1 MVAAALVI
9 NFSKGTNPFTET
21 TLLHLKTKNV
31 DGLKRNS
38 VVLMAGVPVG
48 SISAIH
54 LDTDTGIVTLDAKI
68 KAEYQ
73 IRDRRQVLHRDRRFS
88 RRQIHRRHP
97 RRRTSSRRSRTAL
110 TVICQES
117 FDLVRA
123 ARSATDLMDELKTVA
138 SQITN
143 IVNRIDS
150 KLLDEQT
157 LTNLAA
163 GLSNL
168 REISAEASATI
179 AGVNQLILTNTPPIN
194 AAIENVV
201 TFSEQLKNAGGDL
214 QNLINTNSVVIDESL
229 ANIKK
234 TTESLHNLVAAAE
247 QGKGL
252 AGKLFS
258 DEELA
263 SNFSLLSS
271 NLVDVSVKL
280 NRGGLWSILWADK
293 NNRRRQTHETQ
304 ADHWPQPPLMA
315 KPTDIRAAAAE
326 LFFLPVETRVPL
338 KFGPETLTHVTCA
351 RARLTVRLANGGTAT
366 GWGETP
372 LSVQWVWPSA
382 LPYEPRHQAL
392 KEFLHPPGQSVGG
405 IRRPG
410 PFAGTGPRLP
420 ANRTAQAARRLQ
432 RRKPRRRTDAVARRA
447 RMLLALRHRAA
458 RRAWPSTW
466 PADLRDVHARVPQ
479 PRPWP
484 VPRAG
489 QRLRHQLRRSVP

>member
-1 MVAAALVI
+1 MKTKTEWKVGLFLAVSLVVAAALVV
-9 NFSKGTNPFTET
+9 NFSKGTNPFTKT
-21 TLLHLKTKNV
+21 TLLHLTTKNV

-48 SISAIH
+48 KISAIH

-68 KAEYQ
+68 KAEYP
-73 IRDRRQVLHRDRRFS
+73 IRADAKFF
-88 RRQIHRRHP
+88 IE
-97 RRRTSSRRSRTAL
+97 TAGFL
-110 TVICQES
+110 GDKYIGVIPGANELPPLNNGDTRACEES
-117 FDLVRA
+117 FDLVRT

-201 TFSEQLKNAGGDL
+201 TFSEQLKDAGSDL
-214 QNLINTNSVVIDESL
+214 QSLINTNSIVIDESL

-263 SNFSLLSS
+263 SNFSMLSS
-271 NLVDVSVKL
+271 NLVEVSTKL
-280 NRGGLWSILWADK
+280 NRGGLWGILWKDK
-293 NNRRRQTHETQ
+293 TKKPDNDTPSKPNRPGTRNRR
-304 ADHWPQPPLMA
+304 
-315 KPTDIRAAAAE
+315 
-326 LFFLPVETRVPL
+326 
-338 KFGPETLTHVTCA
+338 
-351 RARLTVRLANGGTAT
+351 
-366 GWGETP
+366 
-372 LSVQWVWPSA
+372 
-382 LPYEPRHQAL
+382 
-392 KEFLHPPGQSVGG
+392 
-405 IRRPG
+405 
-410 PFAGTGPRLP
+410 
-420 ANRTAQAARRLQ
+420 
-432 RRKPRRRTDAVARRA
+432 
-447 RMLLALRHRAA
+447 
-458 RRAWPSTW
+458 
-466 PADLRDVHARVPQ
+466 
-479 PRPWP
+479 
-484 VPRAG
+484 
-489 QRLRHQLRRSVP
+489 

>member
-1 MVAAALVI
+1 MKAKTEWKVGLFLAISLVVTAALII

-21 TLLHLKTKNV
+21 TLLHLTTKNV

-48 SISAIH
+48 KISAIR
-54 LDTDTGIVTLDAKI
+54 LNTDTGIVTLDAKI

-73 IRDRRQVLHRDRRFS
+73 ILADAKFF
-88 RRQIHRRHP
+88 IE
-97 RRRTSSRRSRTAL
+97 TAGFL
-110 TVICQES
+110 GDKYIGVIPGDNKLPPLQNGATVVCQES

-179 AGVNQLILTNTPPIN
+179 AAVNQLILTNTPPIN

-201 TFSEQLKNAGGDL
+201 TFSEQLKDAGTDL
-214 QNLINTNSVVIDESL
+214 RSLISTNRVVIDESF
-229 ANIKK
+229 ANIKE
-234 TTESLHNLVAAAE
+234 TTESLRNLVVAAE

-263 SNFSLLSS
+263 RNFSMLSS
-271 NLVDVSVKL
+271 NLVDVSAKL
-280 NRGGLWSILWADK
+280 NRGGLWGILWADK
-293 NNRRRQTHETQ
+293 NKNTDDGKPTKLRPAVGRNRR
-304 ADHWPQPPLMA
+304 
-315 KPTDIRAAAAE
+315 
-326 LFFLPVETRVPL
+326 
-338 KFGPETLTHVTCA
+338 
-351 RARLTVRLANGGTAT
+351 
-366 GWGETP
+366 
-372 LSVQWVWPSA
+372 
-382 LPYEPRHQAL
+382 
-392 KEFLHPPGQSVGG
+392 
-405 IRRPG
+405 
-410 PFAGTGPRLP
+410 
-420 ANRTAQAARRLQ
+420 
-432 RRKPRRRTDAVARRA
+432 
-447 RMLLALRHRAA
+447 
-458 RRAWPSTW
+458 
-466 PADLRDVHARVPQ
+466 
-479 PRPWP
+479 
-484 VPRAG
+484 
-489 QRLRHQLRRSVP
+489 

>member
-1 MVAAALVI
+1 MKTKTEWKVGLFLAVSLVVAAALVV
-9 NFSKGTNPFTET
+9 NFSKGTNPFTKT
-21 TLLHLKTKNV
+21 TLLHLTTKNV

-48 SISAIH
+48 KISAIH

-68 KAEYQ
+68 KAEYP
-73 IRDRRQVLHRDRRFS
+73 IRADAKFF
-88 RRQIHRRHP
+88 IE
-97 RRRTSSRRSRTAL
+97 TAGFL
-110 TVICQES
+110 GDKYIGVIPGANELPPLNNGDTRACEES
-117 FDLVRA
+117 FDLVRT

-157 LTNLAA
+157 LTNLAD

-179 AGVNQLILTNTPPIN
+179 GAVNQLILTNTPPIN

-263 SNFSLLSS
+263 RNFSTLSS
-271 NLVDVSVKL
+271 NLVDVSAKL
-280 NRGGLWSILWADK
+280 NRGGLWGILWADK
-293 NNRRRQTHETQ
+293 NKNTNDSKPTKLRPAGGRNRR
-304 ADHWPQPPLMA
+304 
-315 KPTDIRAAAAE
+315 
-326 LFFLPVETRVPL
+326 
-338 KFGPETLTHVTCA
+338 
-351 RARLTVRLANGGTAT
+351 
-366 GWGETP
+366 
-372 LSVQWVWPSA
+372 
-382 LPYEPRHQAL
+382 
-392 KEFLHPPGQSVGG
+392 
-405 IRRPG
+405 
-410 PFAGTGPRLP
+410 
-420 ANRTAQAARRLQ
+420 
-432 RRKPRRRTDAVARRA
+432 
-447 RMLLALRHRAA
+447 
-458 RRAWPSTW
+458 
-466 PADLRDVHARVPQ
+466 
-479 PRPWP
+479 
-484 VPRAG
+484 
-489 QRLRHQLRRSVP
+489 

>member
-1 MVAAALVI
+1 MKANKEWKVGLFLAISLVVTAALVI
-9 NFSKGTNPFTET
+9 NFSKGTNPFTKT

-48 SISAIH
+48 SVSAIH
-54 LDTDTGIVTLDAKI
+54 LDTDTGWVTLDAKI
-68 KAEYQ
+68 KAEYK
-73 IRDRRQVLHRDRRFS
+73 IRGDAKFF
-88 RRQIHRRHP
+88 IE
-97 RRRTSSRRSRTAL
+97 TAGFL
-110 TVICQES
+110 GDKYIGVIPGENKLPPLQNGAEVICQES
-117 FDLVRA
+117 FDLVRT

-150 KLLDEQT
+150 KLLDERT

-263 SNFSLLSS
+263 SNFSMLSS
-271 NLVDVSVKL
+271 NLVDVSAKL
-280 NRGGLWSILWADK
+280 NRGGLWGILWADK
-293 NNRRRQTHETQ
+293 NKNKDDGKPTKLKPTLGRNRR
-304 ADHWPQPPLMA
+304 
-315 KPTDIRAAAAE
+315 
-326 LFFLPVETRVPL
+326 
-338 KFGPETLTHVTCA
+338 
-351 RARLTVRLANGGTAT
+351 
-366 GWGETP
+366 
-372 LSVQWVWPSA
+372 
-382 LPYEPRHQAL
+382 
-392 KEFLHPPGQSVGG
+392 
-405 IRRPG
+405 
-410 PFAGTGPRLP
+410 
-420 ANRTAQAARRLQ
+420 
-432 RRKPRRRTDAVARRA
+432 
-447 RMLLALRHRAA
+447 
-458 RRAWPSTW
+458 
-466 PADLRDVHARVPQ
+466 
-479 PRPWP
+479 
-484 VPRAG
+484 
-489 QRLRHQLRRSVP
+489 

>member
-1 MVAAALVI
+1 MKAKQEWKVGLFLAISLVVAASLVI

-48 SISAIH
+48 SISGIH
-54 LDTDTGIVTLDAKI
+54 LNTDTGIVTLDAKI

-73 IRDRRQVLHRDRRFS
+73 IRADAKFF
-88 RRQIHRRHP
+88 IE
-97 RRRTSSRRSRTAL
+97 TAGFL
-110 TVICQES
+110 GDKYIGVIPGDNKLPPLENRATVICQES

-179 AGVNQLILTNTPPIN
+179 DGVNQLILTNTPPIN

-201 TFSEQLKNAGGDL
+201 TFSEQLKDAGGDM
-214 QNLINTNSVVIDESL
+214 QNLVATNSVVIDESL
-229 ANIKK
+229 TNIKA
-234 TTESLHNLVAAAE
+234 TTKSLRNLVAAAE

-263 SNFSLLSS
+263 SNFSMLSS

-293 NNRRRQTHETQ
+293 NKDDGKPTKLRPTIGPNRR
-304 ADHWPQPPLMA
+304 
-315 KPTDIRAAAAE
+315 
-326 LFFLPVETRVPL
+326 
-338 KFGPETLTHVTCA
+338 
-351 RARLTVRLANGGTAT
+351 
-366 GWGETP
+366 
-372 LSVQWVWPSA
+372 
-382 LPYEPRHQAL
+382 
-392 KEFLHPPGQSVGG
+392 
-405 IRRPG
+405 
-410 PFAGTGPRLP
+410 
-420 ANRTAQAARRLQ
+420 
-432 RRKPRRRTDAVARRA
+432 
-447 RMLLALRHRAA
+447 
-458 RRAWPSTW
+458 
-466 PADLRDVHARVPQ
+466 
-479 PRPWP
+479 
-484 VPRAG
+484 
-489 QRLRHQLRRSVP
+489 

>member
-1 MVAAALVI
+1 MKTKTEWKVGLFLTISLVVTAALVI
-9 NFSKGTNPFTET
+9 NFSKGTSPLTKIYT
-21 TLLHLKTKNV
+21 IHLTTKNV
-31 DGLKRNS
+31 DGLVRNA
-38 VVLMAGVPVG
+38 VVMMAGVPVG
-48 SISAIH
+48 RISAIR
-54 LDTDTGIVTLDAKI
+54 LNTDTYTVTLDAKI

-73 IRDRRQVLHRDRRFS
+73 IRGDAKFF
-88 RRQIHRRHP
+88 IE
-97 RRRTSSRRSRTAL
+97 TAGFL
-110 TVICQES
+110 GDKYIGVIPGENKLPHLKNGATVDVQES

-157 LTNLAA
+157 LTNLAD

-179 AGVNQLILTNTPPIN
+179 GAVNHLILTNTPPIN

-263 SNFSLLSS
+263 SSFSMLSS
-271 NLVDVSVKL
+271 NLVDVSTKL

-293 NNRRRQTHETQ
+293 NKDNGKSTKLRPTVGRNRR
-304 ADHWPQPPLMA
+304 
-315 KPTDIRAAAAE
+315 
-326 LFFLPVETRVPL
+326 
-338 KFGPETLTHVTCA
+338 
-351 RARLTVRLANGGTAT
+351 
-366 GWGETP
+366 
-372 LSVQWVWPSA
+372 
-382 LPYEPRHQAL
+382 
-392 KEFLHPPGQSVGG
+392 
-405 IRRPG
+405 
-410 PFAGTGPRLP
+410 
-420 ANRTAQAARRLQ
+420 
-432 RRKPRRRTDAVARRA
+432 
-447 RMLLALRHRAA
+447 
-458 RRAWPSTW
+458 
-466 PADLRDVHARVPQ
+466 
-479 PRPWP
+479 
-484 VPRAG
+484 
-489 QRLRHQLRRSVP
+489 

>member
-1 MVAAALVI
+1 MKTKTEWKVGLFLAVSLVVAAALVV
-9 NFSKGTNPFTET
+9 NFSKGTNPFTKT
-21 TLLHLKTKNV
+21 TLLHLTTKNV

-48 SISAIH
+48 KISAIH

-68 KAEYQ
+68 KAEYP
-73 IRDRRQVLHRDRRFS
+73 IRADAKFF
-88 RRQIHRRHP
+88 IE
-97 RRRTSSRRSRTAL
+97 TAGFL
-110 TVICQES
+110 GDKYIGVIPGANELPPLNNGDTRACEES
-117 FDLVRA
+117 FDLVRT

-157 LTNLAA
+157 LTNLAD

-179 AGVNQLILTNTPPIN
+179 GAVNQLILTNTPPIN

-214 QNLINTNSVVIDESL
+214 QSLINTNSVVIDESL

-263 SNFSLLSS
+263 SNFSMLSS
-271 NLVDVSVKL
+271 NLVEVSTKL
-280 NRGGLWSILWADK
+280 NRSGLWGILWKDK
-293 NNRRRQTHETQ
+293 EKKPDDDTPSKPNRPGARNRR
-304 ADHWPQPPLMA
+304 
-315 KPTDIRAAAAE
+315 
-326 LFFLPVETRVPL
+326 
-338 KFGPETLTHVTCA
+338 
-351 RARLTVRLANGGTAT
+351 
-366 GWGETP
+366 
-372 LSVQWVWPSA
+372 
-382 LPYEPRHQAL
+382 
-392 KEFLHPPGQSVGG
+392 
-405 IRRPG
+405 
-410 PFAGTGPRLP
+410 
-420 ANRTAQAARRLQ
+420 
-432 RRKPRRRTDAVARRA
+432 
-447 RMLLALRHRAA
+447 
-458 RRAWPSTW
+458 
-466 PADLRDVHARVPQ
+466 
-479 PRPWP
+479 
-484 VPRAG
+484 
-489 QRLRHQLRRSVP
+489 